1 MSASGGARR
10 LEGILMIR
18 MISVCLLSFC
28 IAAGL
33 AAQEHA
39 AAPAKSAGTKPEQ
52 LPSKATVESFLKHWF
67 GYDPSINATVGDI
80 GPSEVPGVAKVVVEV
95 GTGADRKSMVLYVA
109 PDQKHAFVGDV
120 IPFGA
125 DPFAHDRQ
133 LLTKSTSGIA
143 KGPANAALTIVEFS
157 DLECPHCKAAQP
169 TVDRLLADFPNARFV
184 FQQFPLE
191 AVHPWALKAAEWAEC
206 VGRENNAA
214 YWKFVQ
220 TVYDD
225 QLNIDPQNAD
235 AKLKDHA
242 VAAGAPA
249 GPTQA
254 CVANPETARRVN
266 QSIELGKEVGVSGT
280 PTLFINGR
288 KIVGATSMPYEVLKS
303 VAAYAEKQAQ

>member
-1 MSASGGARR
+1 MNRMFAVCVIALCLASVALGQGYTPTPPATTSGAKA
-10 LEGILMIR
+10 E
-18 MISVCLLSFC
+18 
-28 IAAGL
+28 
-33 AAQEHA
+33 E
-39 AAPAKSAGTKPEQ
+39 

-67 GYDPSINATVGDI
+67 GYDPSLSTEVGEI
-80 GPSEVPGVAKVVVEV
+80 GPSEIPGVAKVVVGV
-95 GTGADRKSMVLYVA
+95 GSGSERKSMVLYVM
-109 PDQKHAFVGDV
+109 PDQKYAIVGDV

-125 DPFAHDRQ
+125 DPFAHARH
-133 LLTKSTSGIA
+133 LLAKSTTGIA
-143 KGPANAALTIVEFS
+143 KGPANSSLTIVEFS

-191 AVHPWALKAAEWAEC
+191 AVHPWSLKAAEWAEC

-220 TVYDD
+220 SVYED

-235 AKLKDHA
+235 AKLKEHA

-249 GPTQA
+249 AATQA
-254 CVANPETARRVN
+254 CVANPETARRIN
-266 QSIELGKEVGVSGT
+266 ESIELGKEVGVNGT

-288 KIVGATSMPYEVLKS
+288 KIVGATSIPYEMLKS
-303 VAAYAEKQAQ
+303 LTEYASKRGE